1 MKKRVIAA
9 ILIIIILFLLGGLY
23 LLGYLTFQ
31 DYIPSFT
38 PNPGTMQP
46 DSTPGGKGAPRL
58 TIENIRGRFNKISA
72 DIRNIG
78 DQDAESVNWSI
89 SVTGGILKRIDLR
102 STGTINTLSTQSGT
116 TVTTDRIPLGF
127 GRLEITVTAQISG
140 GEPVTQTAKG
150 FKFLF
155 FVIGVRI

>member
-1 MKKRVIAA
+1 MKKRVVIA
-9 ILIIIILFLLGGLY
+9 ILIIIILLLLGGLY
-23 LLGYLTFQ
+23 WLGYLTFQ

-38 PNPGTMQP
+38 PNPGTKQP
-46 DSTPGGKGAPRL
+46 DSTPEGKGAPRL
-58 TIENIRGRFNKISA
+58 TIENIRGRITKISA

-78 DQDAESVNWSI
+78 DQNAESVKWSI

-102 STGTINTLSTQSGT
+102 STGTINTISTQSET
-116 TVTTDRIPLGF
+116 TVITERIPLGL
-127 GRLEITVTAQISG
+127 GRLEITVTAQISD

-155 FVIGVRI
+155 FVILVRM

>member
-1 MKKRVIAA
+1 MKKRFIAA
-9 ILIIIILFLLGGLY
+9 ILIIIILLLLGGLY
-23 LLGYLTFQ
+23 WLGYVTFQ

-38 PNPGTMQP
+38 PNPGTTQP
-46 DSTPGGKGAPRL
+46 NTPAGGEGAPRL
-58 TIENIRGRFNKISA
+58 TIENIRGRINKISA

-78 DQDAESVNWSI
+78 DKDAESVNWSI
-89 SVTGGILKRIDLR
+89 SVTGGILKRIDQR
-102 STGTINTLSTQSGT
+102 SSGTINSLSTQSES
-116 TVTTDRIPLGF
+116 TVITDRIPLGL

-155 FVIGVRI
+155 FVILVRM